1 MHTGHRGNPI
11 SLTHVLL
18 VQSAIQS
25 HQDLATACGTGL
37 SSRYIKGIT
46 VAVSDLN
53 RWCRNLRIDVAT
65 HTYMW

>member
-25 HQDLATACGTGL
+25 HQDLATGL

-65 HTYMW
+65 HTYML